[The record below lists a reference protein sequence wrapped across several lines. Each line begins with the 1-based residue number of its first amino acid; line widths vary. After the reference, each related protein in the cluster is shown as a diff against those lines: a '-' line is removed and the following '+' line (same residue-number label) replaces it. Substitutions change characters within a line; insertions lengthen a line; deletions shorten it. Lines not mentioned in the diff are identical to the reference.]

1 MPVLAILVERKNM
14 KRYTEEEVRR
24 WAKGGTHEH
33 FDCSIEPEF
42 ILAQGARLN
51 TGIPDEFVAQWL
63 AAGNDPIAQARVAA
77 AFQNHVAAYAQAS
90 LTNYLNAIGQWILPV
105 LQTPDALYDRAMS
118 RFRRAEEDGLIWLK
132 LRFAPQLHRQ
142 QGMRLPQVME
152 AMVAAVNDSPIPA
165 KLVVCAL
172 LHENGRLAQ
181 HLADMCIRYRQHV
194 SNFDLAGGEGANPGL
209 LPWFGKQALR
219 VRQTTRGR
227 VKGSAHMWEECEPT
241 PEDVRNLRKYRIDEL
256 AHGFRGGL
264 QGNRVCAMCVTSNIV
279 TAQVSGA
286 SEHTINALYEA
297 GKRVCVDTDGTLFT
311 KTDYT
316 REYMLMIDTFGWTP
330 QHFLTA
336 NLNALSV
343 SGLDWRLQRQ
353 LEDKL
358 RACYR

>member
-1 MPVLAILVERKNM
+1 M
-14 KRYTEEEVRR
+14 KSTFTEDEVRG

-42 ILAQGARLN
+42 ILAQGAKLN
-51 TGIPDEFVAQWL
+51 TGIPDEFVQKWL
-63 AAGNDPIAQARVAA
+63 ATGNDPIAQAQVAA
-77 AFQNHVAAYAQAS
+77 AFQNHIASYAQAS

-105 LQTPDALYDRAMS
+105 LQTPEALYDRAMS
-118 RFRRAEEDGLIWLK
+118 RFKRAEEDGLIWLK

-142 QGMRLPQVME
+142 NGMRLPQVME

-172 LHENGRLAQ
+172 RHENGRLAK
-181 HLADMCIRYRQHV
+181 HLADMCIRYSKYV

-219 VRQTTRGR
+219 VRIATHGRTR
-227 VKGSAHMWEECEPT
+227 GSAHMWEECDPK
-241 PEDVRNLRKYRIDEL
+241 PEDVAALRRYRIDEI
-256 AHGFRGGL
+256 AHGFRGNM
-264 QGNRVCAMCVTSNIV
+264 QGNRVCAMCITSNIV

-316 REYMLMIDTFGWTP
+316 REYMQLIETFGWDRE
-330 QHFLTA
+330 HFLNA

-343 SGLDWRLQRQ
+343 SGFDWRTKRR
-353 LEDKL
+353 LEEKL
-358 RACYR
+358 RSSYAEPQGCQH